1 MARNLQRLSYLVGS
15 FGPGAMLDLP
25 TRSVLVGGLERWEMR
40 QGAFKPIEEPRLAK
54 MIERMLL
61 ATGRIEEG
69 RSLSL
74 RTPPLAVDIFNKEP
88 PGVAVT
94 VFPTWFVCAA
104 DRTEVGGE
112 EVRRRRLVRWSDLDP
127 AGGRRRYVLDDG
139 KKAEVT
145 PIRFVAGC
153 EMGHLQDIDWRWVV
167 HGDSEARCRE
177 PMWLAETGT
186 SADPRDTRVECDCG
200 RSLSLEEAFQR
211 GRLGH
216 CRGERPWLGERDP
229 AGCDKLLR
237 FLTRTATNTYFP
249 QVATVISL
257 PSAENALSAL
267 VQGHFTDLADAQSP
281 ADIAQARR
289 FNGALRASL
298 EGYADTDVFARLQVL
313 RNRRDQDAS
322 VAPKLAEFDVFASG
336 NPTIGENQPDS
347 LLFAEMLGRRVWD
360 PDSDPLAAPIAS
372 LVVVHRLREVSCLY
386 GFTRFEAAPT
396 AADGEL
402 EDIRI
407 AVRGA
412 PLSLG
417 ADWLPAVEEFG
428 EGLFIHFDGAA
439 VSAWIERE
447 AVKARAK
454 QLLAGFDAW
463 EHQRQTGLGYP
474 GVAYTM
480 LHGLSHALMSEIA
493 LECGYPASALNE
505 RIYALSE
512 QAEAD
517 ADLRYGILIY
527 TATAGNQ
534 GTLGG
539 LVATAPNFVRI
550 LRSALQR
557 LAVCSNDPICSDHE
571 PASTAADR
579 ALHGAACHGCLLIAE
594 TSCEARNLFL
604 DRSLLVA
611 TMTRPNA
618 GFFGESDYQ
627 GTSF

>member
-1 MARNLQRLSYLVGS
+1 
-15 FGPGAMLDLP
+15 
-25 TRSVLVGGLERWEMR
+25 
-40 QGAFKPIEEPRLAK
+40 
-54 MIERMLL
+54 
-61 ATGRIEEG
+61 
-69 RSLSL
+69 
-74 RTPPLAVDIFNKEP
+74 
-88 PGVAVT
+88 
-94 VFPTWFVCAA
+94 
-104 DRTEVGGE
+104 
-112 EVRRRRLVRWSDLDP
+112 
-127 AGGRRRYVLDDG
+127 
-139 KKAEVT
+139 VT

-167 HGDSEARCRE
+167 HGEREARCRE

-186 SADPRDTRVECDCG
+186 SADPRDTRVECNCG

-229 AGCDKLLR
+229 VGCDKLLR

-257 PSAENALSAL
+257 PSAEDALSAL

-289 FNGALRASL
+289 FNSALRASL
-298 EGYADTDVFARLQVL
+298 EGCADTEVFARLQIL

-322 VAPKLAEFDVFASG
+322 LAPKLAEFDVFASG
-336 NPTIGENQPDS
+336 NAIIGENRPES
-347 LLFAEMLGRRVWD
+347 LLFAETLRRGLWD
-360 PDSDPLAAPIAS
+360 ADGDPLVDSIAS

-402 EDIRI
+402 EDVRL

-417 ADWLPAVEEFG
+417 ADWLPAVEAFG

-439 VSAWIERE
+439 VVAWIERE
-447 AVKARAK
+447 SVKARAK
-454 QLLAGFDAW
+454 QLRAGFDLW
-463 EHQRQTGLGYP
+463 ERQHQTWLDYP
-474 GVAYTM
+474 GAGYTM
-480 LHGLSHALMSEIA
+480 LHGLSHALMAEVA
-493 LECGYPASALNE
+493 LECGYPASALKE
-505 RIYALSE
+505 RIYSLSDP
-512 QAEAD
+512 AVTT
-517 ADLRYGILIY
+517 RYGILVF

-539 LVATAPNFVRI
+539 LVATAPNFARI
-550 LRSALQR
+550 LQSALQR

-571 PASTAADR
+571 PASTTDDR

-604 DRSLLVA
+604 DRSLLVE
-611 TMTRPNA
+611 TMAGRNS
-618 GFFGESDYQ
+618 GFFRESDYQ
-627 GTSF
+627 RTRF